1 MSVYRENALRPA
13 LPRRGLWY
21 RLRRWLFGEPL
32 TPLEKAKRAAE
43 RARHRAAAREAR
55 ETEEHKREA
64 LAFLVKHGRVY
75 WCIGAAR
82 LRGTAATAD
91 AVAAHLREHGFVNVR
106 IVEGEEYTTKYVYVE
121 AWP

>member
-32 TPLEKAKRAAE
+32 TPLEKARRAAE
-43 RARHRAAAREAR
+43 RARRKEAARAAE
-55 ETEEHKREA
+55 ELDEHKRGA

-75 WCIGAAR
+75 WCIGPTKR
-82 LRGTAATAD
+82 RGTAATAD
-91 AVAAHLREHGFVNVR
+91 AVAEHLREHGFVNVR
-106 IVEGEEYTTKYVYVE
+106 IVEDEEYSTKHLYVD